1 MTAALRIILFALL
14 IATSSLGWARYEI
27 RNTSNTTLKFETMD
41 AARGTWKSWSI
52 YPNQTQEFHWESG
65 TKSGKVRIATEN
77 RGYVEYSVYDG
88 NRYSFVWDKNKNVWD
103 MRTIGKLAN
112 APKPAPAAAKG
123 PTWSLENRS
132 NETLKFQTR
141 EPADNTWRDQSAFPN
156 ENKSFYFS
164 PGVSQ
169 GRIRIA
175 TQNRGY
181 VEYDIRAGWRYS
193 IIWDKSKAVWD
204 FRTVHKGTG

>member
-1 MTAALRIILFALL
+1 
-14 IATSSLGWARYEI
+14 
-27 RNTSNTTLKFETMD
+27 MD
-41 AARGTWKSWSI
+41 AVRGTWKSWSI

-77 RGYVEYSVYDG
+77 RGYVEYSVYEG

-112 APKPAPAAAKG
+112 VPNAAPAPVAAKG

-141 EPADNTWRDQSAFPN
+141 EPADSTWRDQSAFPN

-164 PGVSQ
+164 PGVRQ

-175 TQNRGY
+175 TQNRGH

-193 IIWDKSKAVWD
+193 IVWDKNKAVWD
-204 FRTVHKGTG
+204 FRTVHKGAG